1 LTKPKA
7 VPAALLELQMT
18 CGRENGTSVFV
29 GDVPQVLGV
38 LPTQRTDRIATG
50 TAHGKSKRNDGFSEE
65 EGDFFCFFLIFFIS
79 LCVLLGDLNM
89 RRNVT

>member
-1 LTKPKA
+1 
-7 VPAALLELQMT
+7 MT

-89 RRNVT
+89 LSVVLLTAGGS